1 MLSHPATVKEGPPL
15 MRWESKP
22 FETSPS
28 WAVAGWESKPFETS
42 PLLGGGWEG
51 EQVVVAVG

>member
-22 FETSPS
+22 FETSP
-28 WAVAGWESKPFETS
+28 
-42 PLLGGGWEG
+42 LLGGGWEG